1 MSLASP
7 DDASHERRHKVLERT
22 QRRVEGLLRRSS
34 VRGDLVWNR
43 LVHSVLLVR
52 GPLTSHNV
60 LQVGLV
66 LLAAVGGT
74 GAAFSVG
81 WPQEAAYMAGIFVTA
96 ALLWVLEALPLFAT
110 ALLVVGLEIVLLG
123 NPGGWPGLGF
133 EQAPTP
139 PYQTFLAPAADPIL
153 VLFFGGFLLARA
165 CVKEGVDR
173 SLAGLI
179 LRLFRGRPG
188 RVMLGLMAVTA
199 LFSMWW
205 MSNTAA
211 TAMMIT
217 LVTPMLRQIPA
228 GDPLRKGL
236 LLSIPFA
243 ANVGGMGTPIASP
256 PNAVAVGFLSSAG
269 YEVSFLQWMLI
280 AIPLTVGMLGVAWGV
295 LRWLYPP
302 ATSDLTL
309 RAEGRALHGRGVFVV
324 AVLLCTVGLWLTDRW
339 HGLPTAVVALLP
351 AIAFTA
357 TGILDQTDVDSLEW
371 DILILIGGGIAL
383 GAGMQAT
390 GLDQILVRAVPLGGA
405 FVVVGLVG
413 ATVVTST
420 FMSNTAAA
428 NLLIPVGVSF
438 AASALSGGGP
448 GPIRVGVSIALA
460 ASLSMALPVS
470 TPPNAIAYASG
481 ELASADFARAGV
493 LIGGIAVVLILV
505 FGGPVIAFW
514 MG

>member
-1 MSLASP
+1 MSLFASGSEP
-7 DDASHERRHKVLERT
+7 PERRHKVLERT
-22 QRRVEGLLRRSS
+22 QRRVKGLLRRSS
-34 VRGDLVWNR
+34 VRGDLAWNR
-43 LVHSVLLVR
+43 LVHSVLLVK
-52 GPLTSHNV
+52 GPLTSYNV
-60 LQVGLV
+60 LQGLAA
-66 LLAAVGGT
+66 LLAAVAAAA
-74 GAAFSVG
+74 AAFAAG
-81 WPQEAAYMAGIFVTA
+81 WPREAAYMAGIFVAA

-110 ALLVVGLEIVLLG
+110 ALLVVGLEIILLA

-139 PYQTFLAPAADPIL
+139 SYQTFLAPAADPIL

-173 SLAGLI
+173 TLAGLI
-179 LRLFRGRPG
+179 LRLFHGQPG
-188 RVMLGLMAVTA
+188 RVMLGLMLVTA
-199 LFSMWW
+199 LFSMW

-217 LVTPMLRQIPA
+217 IVAPMVRQIPE
-228 GDPLRKGL
+228 GDPVRKGL
-236 LLSIPFA
+236 VLAVPFA

-280 AIPLTVGMLGVAWGV
+280 AVPLTAAMLGVAWAV
-295 LRWLYPP
+295 LRALYPP
-302 ATSDLTL
+302 ATDDLTL
-309 RAEGRALHGRGVFVV
+309 QADHRALSGRGVFVL
-324 AVLLCTVGLWLTDRW
+324 AVLVLTVGLWLTDRW

-357 TGILDQTDVDSLEW
+357 TGVLDQTDVDSLEW

-383 GAGMQAT
+383 GAGMQQT
-390 GLDQILVRAVPLGGA
+390 GLDQIVVQAVPLGGP
-405 FVVVGLVG
+405 FVGVGLVG
-413 ATVVTST
+413 ATVLVST

-428 NLLIPVGVSF
+428 NLLIPIGVSF
-438 AASALSGGGP
+438 AAGLLATGGP
-448 GPIRVGVSIALA
+448 GPIQVGLSIALA

-481 ELASADFARAGV
+481 ELDTADFVRAGSLV
-493 LIGGIAVVLILV
+493 GALAVVLIV
-505 FGGPVIAFW
+505 AFGGPVITFW
-514 MG
+514 VG

>member
-1 MSLASP
+1 
-7 DDASHERRHKVLERT
+7 
-22 QRRVEGLLRRSS
+22 
-34 VRGDLVWNR
+34 
-43 LVHSVLLVR
+43 
-52 GPLTSHNV
+52 
-60 LQVGLV
+60 
-66 LLAAVGGT
+66 
-74 GAAFSVG
+74 
-81 WPQEAAYMAGIFVTA
+81 MAGIFVAA

-110 ALLVVGLEIVLLG
+110 ALLVVGLEIILLA

-139 PYQTFLAPAADPIL
+139 SYQTFLAPAADPIL

-173 SLAGLI
+173 TLAGLI
-179 LRLFRGRPG
+179 LRLFHGQPG
-188 RVMLGLMAVTA
+188 RVMLGLMLVTA
-199 LFSMWW
+199 LFSMW

-217 LVTPMLRQIPA
+217 IVAPMVRQIPED
-228 GDPLRKGL
+228 DPVRKGL
-236 LLSIPFA
+236 VLAVPFA

-280 AIPLTVGMLGVAWGV
+280 AVPLTAGMLGGVWAV
-295 LRWLYPP
+295 LRALYPP
-302 ATSDLTL
+302 ATDDLTL
-309 RAEGRALHGRGVFVV
+309 RADHRALSGRGVFVL
-324 AVLLCTVGLWLTDRW
+324 AVLVLTVGLWLTDRW

-357 TGILDQTDVDSLEW
+357 TGVLDQRDVDSLEW

-383 GAGMQAT
+383 GAGMQQT
-390 GLDQILVRAVPLGGA
+390 GLDQIVVQAVPLGGP

-413 ATVVTST
+413 ATVLVST

-428 NLLIPVGVSF
+428 NLLIPIGVSF
-438 AASALSGGGP
+438 AAGRLATGGP
-448 GPIRVGVSIALA
+448 GPIQVGLSIALA

-481 ELASADFARAGV
+481 ELDTADFVRAGSLV
-493 LIGGIAVVLILV
+493 AALAVVLIV
-505 FGGPVIAFW
+505 AFGGPVITFW
-514 MG
+514 VG

>member
-1 MSLASP
+1 MSLFSSDSP
-7 DDASHERRHKVLERT
+7 SHERRHKVLERT

-34 VRGDLVWNR
+34 VRGELVWNR
-43 LVHSVLLVR
+43 LVHSVLLIR

-60 LQVGLV
+60 LQVAVVLV
-66 LLAAVGGT
+66 AAVMAT
-74 GAAFSVG
+74 MAAFSVG
-81 WPQEAAYMAGIFVTA
+81 WPQEAAYMTGIFVTA

-123 NPGGWPGLGF
+123 NPGGWAGLGF
-133 EQAPTP
+133 EQGPTP
-139 PYQTFLAPAADPIL
+139 AYQTFLAPAADPIL

-179 LRLFRGRPG
+179 LRLFRGQPG
-188 RVMLGLMAVTA
+188 RVMLGLMTVTA
-199 LFSMWW
+199 LFSMW

-217 LVTPMLRQIPA
+217 LVTPMIQQIPA
-228 GDPLRKGL
+228 GDPSRKGL
-236 LLSIPFA
+236 VLSVPFA

-280 AIPLTVGMLGVAWGV
+280 AIPLTVGMLGVTWGV

-302 ATSDLTL
+302 ESGDLTL
-309 RAEGRALHGRGVFVV
+309 HAQGQSLHGRGVFVL

-351 AIAFTA
+351 AIVFTA
-357 TGILDQTDVDSLEW
+357 TGVLDQTDVDTLEW

-390 GLDQILVRAVPLGGA
+390 GLDQILVQAVPLGGA
-405 FVVVGLVG
+405 SVVGGLVV

-428 NLLIPVGVSF
+428 NLLIPIGVSF
-438 AASALSGGGP
+438 AAPALAAGGP
-448 GPIRVGVSIALA
+448 GPIRVGLSIALA

-481 ELASADFARAGV
+481 ELTTADFARAGV
-493 LIGGIAVVLILV
+493 LIGGIAVVLILA